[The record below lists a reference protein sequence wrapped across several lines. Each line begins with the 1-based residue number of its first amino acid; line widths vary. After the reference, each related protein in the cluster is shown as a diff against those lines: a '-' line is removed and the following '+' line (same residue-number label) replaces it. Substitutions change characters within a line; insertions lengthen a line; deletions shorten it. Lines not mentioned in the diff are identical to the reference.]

1 MYIIIKCQ
9 KQTGHTQ
16 LRQLILRTWAYKSG
30 AGKVHHKSIG
40 QTVSTQ
46 PTIGSNIEEISH
58 NNVKFLAWDLGGQET
73 MRTVWD
79 AYYLN
84 TDV

>member
-1 MYIIIKCQ
+1 MFRSL
-9 KQTGHTQ
+9 GQ
-16 LRQLILRTWAYKSG
+16 L
-30 AGKVHHKSIG
+30 
-40 QTVSTQ
+40 VSTT

-58 NNVKFLAWDLGGQET
+58 NNVKFFAWDLGGQES

-84 TDV
+84 TDVSFLFFILKLIFL

>member
-1 MYIIIKCQ
+1 M
-9 KQTGHTQ
+9 
-16 LRQLILRTWAYKSG
+16 
-30 AGKVHHKSIG
+30 G

-84 TDV
+84 TDVKEFITLI